1 MTMDHK
7 VREAVEKLIDVVMV
21 VMVVSCLELP
31 SKGLGEKKDVA
42 GVSCRQDESGTVKVT
57 VNDRNKIWKEH
68 MEKLMN
74 TENEWRDSIDASKV
88 ERVVREIEF
97 EECYESYENRESN
110 WVFWGCYRIV

>member
-31 SKGLGEKKDVA
+31 NKGLGEKKDVA
-42 GVSCRQDESGTVKVT
+42 GVSCRKDESGTVKVT
-57 VNDRNKIWKEH
+57 VDDRKKIWKEH

-74 TENEWRDSIDASKV
+74 IENEWSDSIDASKA
-88 ERVVREIEF
+88 EGVVSETEV
-97 EECYESYENRESN
+97 EECNESYENRESK
-110 WVFWGCYRIV
+110 WVFCGCYRIV

>member
-7 VREAVEKLIDVVMV
+7 VREAVEKLTDVVMV

-31 SKGLGEKKDVA
+31 NKGLGEKKDVA
-42 GVSCRQDESGTVKVT
+42 GVSCRKDESGTVKVT
-57 VNDRNKIWKEH
+57 NDRKKIWKEH

-74 TENEWRDSIDASKV
+74 IENELSDSIDASKV
-88 ERVVREIEF
+88 EGVVREIEV
-97 EECYESYENRESN
+97 EECNESYENWEST